1 MSVYVLLRQG
11 KGDGNAD
18 TVRLIVCPSR
28 ENAEAYVD
36 GVNDCPGESFVKMK
50 HWAFAEI
57 IEPNRD
63 VETYRPE

>member
-1 MSVYVLLRQG
+1 VCQGILLRNG

-28 ENAEAYVD
+28 ENAEAFVD
-36 GVNDCPGESFVKMK
+36 GVNSDFSDKLK
-50 HWAFAEI
+50 YWAFAEI

-63 VETYRPE
+63 VETCRPD